1 MESNDV
7 RVARMAPLPQAII
20 EAANRCAALRDDL
33 SEDDKEMIF
42 LPLEPILQIHVSS
55 DSCSADFR

>member
-1 MESNDV
+1 MCVCRSYG
-7 RVARMAPLPQAII
+7 LPKAII

-55 DSCSADFR
+55 DSRFVDLSILSY